1 MIASGQFSLIG
12 VQDATVYEY
21 CYKATSNSGR
31 PATPTSG
38 NTDGALPSG
47 WLREPPDVSAVN
59 AYVWESKRSKTDG
72 LSWGSWSSPVLKN
85 RWANDGFN
93 VIAAETN
100 IREYTYSEWKV
111 YGETGHVENWIN
123 ISNAS
128 MFKPGDTISI
138 PGVCTDRDYITVII
152 YAKVNSVSGTN
163 VVAATTNIIFGGSK
177 GARMRIRD
185 WATGQQYMQGKD
197 GEDFYDI
204 GVYESKLYL
213 CTKTHTSSSAN
224 NPITSVSS
232 YLGYWE
238 IAQDWVFVATRL
250 LLAEKIKAD
259 QIDAD
264 GITAKDVDI
273 TGKITATSGS
283 FTGTVY
289 AQQGQIGGLKISGNS
304 LTNEGFDNDAR
315 IVMRN
320 DKKDVFTGIGVNVW
334 PASAPKITAL
344 CRLENNQSRSDY
356 KTNIGLYAEASGVPT
371 TGTDSNPDYGN
382 HAIYIPKGD
391 ICGFR
396 LRARRITAS
405 TTLSLMDSIIF
416 CLNTS
421 DITLTLPSGPEDGQ
435 LYLIRKVN
443 LGNILIRGTIQR
455 DYGSGT
461 VNEVQITNRSLYI
474 VMYNKSYGHWTTN
487 SIQPGWD

>member
-1 MIASGQFSLIG
+1 MIVSGQFSLIG

-85 RWANDGFN
+85 RWANDGQ
-93 VIAAETN
+93 
-100 IREYTYSEWKV
+100 
-111 YGETGHVENWIN
+111 
-123 ISNAS
+123 
-128 MFKPGDTISI
+128 
-138 PGVCTDRDYITVII
+138 
-152 YAKVNSVSGTN
+152 
-163 VVAATTNIIFGGSK
+163 K

-197 GEDFYDI
+197 GEDFYDVV
-204 GVYESKLYL
+204 VYESKLYL

-304 LTNEGFDNDAR
+304 LTNEGFDNDAM

-320 DKKDVFTGIGVNVW
+320 DDKNVFTGIGVNVW
-334 PASAPKITAL
+334 PASAANFTAL
-344 CRLENNQSRSDY
+344 CRLENNQSRSAY
-356 KTNIGLYAEASGVPT
+356 NTNIALFAEASGVPT
-371 TGTDSNPDYGN
+371 TGTDTDPDYGN
-382 HAIYIPKGD
+382 HAIYMPKGD

-405 TTLSLMDSIIF
+405 KTLSLMDSIIF

-421 DITLTLPSGPEDGQ
+421 TITLTLPSSPEDGQ

-443 LGNILIRGTIQR
+443 TGNVLIRGTIQR

>member
-1 MIASGQFSLIG
+1 MTL
-12 VQDATVYEY
+12 AT
-21 CYKATSNSGR
+21 KTSEVKFVKKGEK
-31 PATPTSG
+31 G
-38 NTDGALPSG
+38 N
-47 WLREPPDVSAVN
+47 
-59 AYVWESKRSKTDG
+59 
-72 LSWGSWSSPVLKN
+72 
-85 RWANDGFN
+85 
-93 VIAAETN
+93 
-100 IREYTYSEWKV
+100 
-111 YGETGHVENWIN
+111 
-123 ISNAS
+123 
-128 MFKPGDTISI
+128 
-138 PGVCTDRDYITVII
+138 
-152 YAKVNSVSGTN
+152 
-163 VVAATTNIIFGGSK
+163 K
-177 GARMRIRD
+177 GAKLRITD
-185 WATGQQYMQGKD
+185 WAVGQQCLEGKE
-197 GEDFYDI
+197 GEEWYDVKI
-204 GVYESKLYL
+204 YNSKLYL
-213 CTKTHTSSSAN
+213 CIKSHTSSTSNNPQTSVAN
-224 NPITSVSS
+224 N
-232 YLGYWE
+232 LGYW
-238 IAQDWVFVATRL
+238 ALATDWQFVATKL

-289 AQQGQIGGLKISGNS
+289 AEQGQIGGLQISGNS
-304 LTNEGFDNDAR
+304 LTNEGFNNDAM

-320 DKKDVFTGIGVNVW
+320 DDKNVFTGIGVNVW
-334 PASAPKITAL
+334 PISAPNMTAL
-344 CRLENNQSRSDY
+344 CRLQNNQSRSAY

-382 HAIYIPKGD
+382 HAIYIKKGD

-421 DITLTLPSGPEDGQ
+421 DITLTLPSSPEDGQ